1 MVCVNQIIPHMQ
13 DWKVHREREGTGCE
27 SINRCTQSQPGCSP
41 WTLPSLGQQK
51 KSQRGN
57 YSVQI
62 LLLGETQ
69 LLCTVCMSFLSLV
82 ALSFVINWPIQEIKL
97 SDTSRY
103 HCNVL
108 CPLDSRHDVPW
119 KMRKTSRLG
128 GWGPAVVK
136 IQKRETGESLVR
148 CDSSWTG
155 VKCLKYR
162 CRARERDRSN
172 VEQCCAPSHCY
183 LGSKTW
189 SSQISKLK
197 YRCRARERDR
207 SNDTILAT

>member
-1 MVCVNQIIPHMQ
+1 MPTGWVKVEWSKLLWKYQILRSAFSPFHFDMVCVNQIIPHMQ

-119 KMRKTSRLG
+119 KMRKTSLLYCL
-128 GWGPAVVK
+128 PS
-136 IQKRETGESLVR
+136 I
-148 CDSSWTG
+148 
-155 VKCLKYR
+155 CLK
-162 CRARERDRSN
+162 
-172 VEQCCAPSHCY
+172 V
-183 LGSKTW
+183 
-189 SSQISKLK
+189 
-197 YRCRARERDR
+197 
-207 SNDTILAT
+207 